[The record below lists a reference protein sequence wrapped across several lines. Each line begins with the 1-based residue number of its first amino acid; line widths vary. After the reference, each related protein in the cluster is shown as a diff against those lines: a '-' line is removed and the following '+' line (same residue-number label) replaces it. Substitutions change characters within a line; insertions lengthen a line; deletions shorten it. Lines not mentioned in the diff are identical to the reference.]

1 MKLIQKKINCF
12 QVSSAKKESKPSGR
26 LENNVKAFLER
37 QEAEKKAEQKKAA
50 ERTKN
55 LLELRKGN
63 KDGSRAANRMLKVW
77 PPAIFYVF

>member
-1 MKLIQKKINCF
+1 M
-12 QVSSAKKESKPSGR
+12 
-26 LENNVKAFLER
+26 ENNVKAFLER

-77 PPAIFYVF
+77 PPAKFLFLVKTNLVIEGVSKMTRGKI